1 MTHYPRPTSRLR
13 RPFLLGLTGSIGM
26 GKSTAA
32 ALFRAAGVPVF
43 DADAEVHRLQARGG
57 AAVAAIAAR
66 FPGTVGDRGVDR
78 AKLGAQVLSNRAEL
92 AALEAI
98 MHPLVVRAQRR
109 FLRRHRARPLVVL
122 DIPLL
127 FEKGGWRRV
136 GAIAVVSAPQWVQRR
151 RVLARPGMTEA
162 KFRAIRR
169 LQTPDCVKRARA
181 DFLIDS
187 GRPKAAMRAQIKS
200 IVSCFRR

>member
-1 MTHYPRPTSRLR
+1 VKRPRPASRLR

-32 ALFRAAGVPVF
+32 AMFQAEGVPVF

-66 FPGTVGDRGVDR
+66 FPGTTGDHGVDR
-78 AKLGAQVLSNRAEL
+78 GKLGARVLANRAEL

-98 MHPLVVRAQRR
+98 IHPLVARAQHR

-136 GAIAVVSAPQWVQRR
+136 GAIAVVSAPAWVQRR
-151 RVLARPGMTEA
+151 RVLARPGMTEM
-162 KFRAIRR
+162 KLRAIRR
-169 LQTPDCVKRARA
+169 LQTPDRVKRVRA
-181 DFLIDS
+181 DYLINT
-187 GRPKAAMRAQIKS
+187 GLPKAAMRAQIKS
-200 IVSCFRR
+200 IVSCFQR